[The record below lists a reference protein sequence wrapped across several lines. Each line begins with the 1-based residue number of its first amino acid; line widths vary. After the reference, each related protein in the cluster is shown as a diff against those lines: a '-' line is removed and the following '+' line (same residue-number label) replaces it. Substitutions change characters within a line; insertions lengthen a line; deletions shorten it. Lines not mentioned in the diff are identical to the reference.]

1 MVNASVKENVL
12 MNKIEIQIMRVLKRK
27 FRLLMLGAVL
37 AISGTAGAQQHPMYS
52 QYMFNMLNIN
62 PAYAGS
68 RGVVSGTALY
78 RNQWVDIP
86 GAPRTTSLS
95 VDMPLKTKKVGL
107 GFQLYDD
114 ELGIERS
121 TGLNVSYAFRI
132 QLTNSGTLS
141 LGIQA
146 GALNYRANYAEVVT
160 FQPGDPTFSQN
171 ISGILPAA
179 AAGIYFN
186 SDKFYIGVSSPA
198 LLQTKISN
206 DNTVDV
212 SSATGR
218 DLHLYLASGFV
229 VPLGQNLMLKPSALV
244 KAGSGAPIEY
254 DLNANLWIHNLLA
267 LGFSYRTGDA
277 VVGMIELQMSKQ
289 LRMGYAYD
297 RTFSNLGNFNR
308 GTHELMLRMEF
319 GSPNNKVASPRY
331 F

>member
-1 MVNASVKENVL
+1 
-12 MNKIEIQIMRVLKRK
+12 MRVSNRSIKWVV
-27 FRLLMLGAVL
+27 LGIIL
-37 AISGTAGAQQHPMYS
+37 ALSGTAGAQQHPMYS

-68 RGVVSGTALY
+68 RGVVSATALY

-86 GAPRTTSLS
+86 GAPRSASMS

-114 ELGIERS
+114 KLGIERS

-132 QLTNSGTLS
+132 QLTNAGTLS
-141 LGIQA
+141 LGIQ
-146 GALNYRANYAEVVT
+146 GGVLNYRANYTEVST
-160 FQPGDPTFSQN
+160 FQPGDPSFNQN
-171 ISGILPAA
+171 ISGFLPAA
-179 AAGIYFN
+179 AAGVYYN

-198 LLQTKISN
+198 LLQTKIKS

-212 SSATGR
+212 SSATAR
-218 DLHLYLASGFV
+218 DLHLYLATGFV
-229 VPLGQNLMLKPSALV
+229 VPLGQSLMLKPSALV
-244 KAGSGAPIEY
+244 KAVSGAPVEY
-254 DLNANLWIHNLLA
+254 DLNMNLWIQNLIA

-277 VVGMIELQMSKQ
+277 IVGMVELQMSKQ

-297 RTFSNLGNFNR
+297 RTFSNLGQFNR